1 MMLFLKSC
9 KGTKTALGSKKEVV
23 QNSYIFPLTWHKF
36 LGGLFSRVDS
46 GCSWLIPPFH
56 RSCRWSFH
64 RALPGGSTNSS
75 DSQTSCHTDCTG
87 RALAFH
93 SCLSDKTHAQQSH
106 SSRNLRQGREWKAE
120 PCFRDLYWAPP
131 ERGLVRLWIR
141 AGCGRP
147 SCDGQ
152 GCFEWIPLFH
162 IPDTWSFLR
171 ALLRGSSNSGRKRR
185 TFRNWRSGTAWAP
198 GSNNSLDRNNSFS
211 TGRFL
216 FQFSGNTQH
225 VKRHLKAQI
234 ILNAESQ
241 MFFFQ
246 SFALWMR
253 MTRADMDLDRLQQ
266 MKWLSV
272 VRRILAKCANQSWQ
286 KVYLGER
293 IYLENQY

>member
-1 MMLFLKSC
+1 MKSWTMLQRFIS
-9 KGTKTALGSKKEVV
+9 S
-23 QNSYIFPLTWHKF
+23 
-36 LGGLFSRVDS
+36 
-46 GCSWLIPPFH
+46 
-56 RSCRWSFH
+56 
-64 RALPGGSTNSS
+64 ST
-75 DSQTSCHTDCTG
+75 T
-87 RALAFH
+87 
-93 SCLSDKTHAQQSH
+93 
-106 SSRNLRQGREWKAE
+106 
-120 PCFRDLYWAPP
+120 
-131 ERGLVRLWIR
+131 ERGLVRIWIR
-141 AGCGRP
+141 AGCARP

-241 MFFFQ
+241 MFFLQ
-246 SFALWMR
+246 SFALWM
-253 MTRADMDLDRLQQ
+253 MNE
-266 MKWLSV
+266 WLVQTWTWTGYNRWNDS
-272 VRRILAKCANQSWQ
+272 L
-286 KVYLGER
+286 
-293 IYLENQY
+293 